1 MRKIYLTWFA
11 AILVPVIYM
20 SLAACRKDVRTPAE
34 KPLTVQEINNTS
46 DPSQPVITIS
56 PNSTLLPTKEPNLN
70 FIFDWEQATT
80 MPVPP
85 GQPAVPMPWSD
96 LTIRNYDPGLRYDFK
111 KSDGW
116 ELVYNT
122 FHDSIV
128 RFGRNMVLYNK
139 FRGLYRFYTYNPKDV
154 SSSLNEFRWLAN
166 EVSLYSPGNN
176 SPLINFA
183 GQFIVDVD
191 VNSSTASLA
200 EPWHLQEG
208 AWYISQFEVAYDQH
222 AANLKYPNSVFS
234 WDFAF
239 GRIDDLQLNGVPATN
254 HSIYLQ
260 APGVSFQDKWSYLV
274 QLTGDFN
281 LQVKSQGGFDNLS
294 GILSTTTINNL
305 KQAADEGR
313 AGNMLNATLVPGAG
327 IVNCKIEMPGI
338 LKTLPSMVLYTSPS
352 TAIPGAD
359 NSGIVGIGP
368 NFNEPM
374 GIFYLGAKPVI
385 NYSQV
390 DGELSE
396 QYSLD
401 VSSLEYIIN
410 PFVPKYADVVNFQQE
425 IVAVDEK
432 ETKSQADAK
441 IYAGKILKASK
452 PLKILGVRVS
462 LEVKPKNGSAP
473 VKLIKTFAAK
483 INS

>member
-1 MRKIYLTWFA
+1 
-11 AILVPVIYM
+11 
-20 SLAACRKDVRTPAE
+20 
-34 KPLTVQEINNTS
+34 
-46 DPSQPVITIS
+46 
-56 PNSTLLPTKEPNLN
+56 
-70 FIFDWEQATT
+70 
-80 MPVPP
+80 
-85 GQPAVPMPWSD
+85 
-96 LTIRNYDPGLRYDFK
+96 
-111 KSDGW
+111 
-116 ELVYNT
+116 
-122 FHDSIV
+122 
-128 RFGRNMVLYNK
+128 
-139 FRGLYRFYTYNPKDV
+139 
-154 SSSLNEFRWLAN
+154 
-166 EVSLYSPGNN
+166 
-176 SPLINFA
+176 
-183 GQFIVDVD
+183 
-191 VNSSTASLA
+191 
-200 EPWHLQEG
+200 
-208 AWYISQFEVAYDQH
+208 
-222 AANLKYPNSVFS
+222 
-234 WDFAF
+234 
-239 GRIDDLQLNGVPATN
+239 
-254 HSIYLQ
+254 
-260 APGVSFQDKWSYLV
+260 
-274 QLTGDFN
+274 
-281 LQVKSQGGFDNLS
+281 
-294 GILSTTTINNL
+294 
-305 KQAADEGR
+305 
-313 AGNMLNATLVPGAG
+313 
-327 IVNCKIEMPGI
+327 
-338 LKTLPSMVLYTSPS
+338 MVLYTSPS